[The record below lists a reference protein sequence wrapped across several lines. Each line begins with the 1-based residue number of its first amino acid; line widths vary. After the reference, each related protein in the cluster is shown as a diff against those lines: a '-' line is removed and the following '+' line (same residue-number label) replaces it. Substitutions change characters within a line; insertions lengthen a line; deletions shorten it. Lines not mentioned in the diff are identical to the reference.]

1 MKEFNT
7 ALVLSLLAVKYLG
20 QAVNWYWRDEPVH
33 QIHLLL
39 PSDHQF
45 TQTARVRVVIL
56 VLDKLFVRQG
66 YTPNEHVG
74 IHDVWRHHWQE
85 FLHLFKNKNNKFM
98 HATGDGRNIDR
109 YEYKL
114 EKFTIKFSNV
124 GETIKQI
131 LLEFFLLINFNIK
144 LYVSEIYHSN

>member
-1 MKEFNT
+1 
-7 ALVLSLLAVKYLG
+7 
-20 QAVNWYWRDEPVH
+20 
-33 QIHLLL
+33 
-39 PSDHQF
+39 
-45 TQTARVRVVIL
+45 
-56 VLDKLFVRQG
+56 
-66 YTPNEHVG
+66 
-74 IHDVWRHHWQE
+74 
-85 FLHLFKNKNNKFM
+85 M

>member
-1 MKEFNT
+1 
-7 ALVLSLLAVKYLG
+7 
-20 QAVNWYWRDEPVH
+20 
-33 QIHLLL
+33 
-39 PSDHQF
+39 
-45 TQTARVRVVIL
+45 
-56 VLDKLFVRQG
+56 
-66 YTPNEHVG
+66 
-74 IHDVWRHHWQE
+74 
-85 FLHLFKNKNNKFM
+85 M

-114 EKFTIKFSNV
+114 EEFTIKFSNV